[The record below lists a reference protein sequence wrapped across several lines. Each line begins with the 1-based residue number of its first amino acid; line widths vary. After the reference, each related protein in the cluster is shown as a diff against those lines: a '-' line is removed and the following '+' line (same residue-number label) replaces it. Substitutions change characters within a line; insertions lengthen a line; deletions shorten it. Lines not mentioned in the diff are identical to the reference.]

1 VRSSVARKHG
11 EKRVVDAAADR
22 TAAAVAV
29 EVGGRSYGTASYRGY
44 VLVVLTLVYTLNFID
59 RNLLAVIAQPVI
71 TAFDLSDTQYGFLN
85 GPPFAIFYALMGIPI
100 AMAADR
106 YNRVAI
112 IALCIAV
119 WSVMAALCGFATSF
133 LFLLVARIGVAI
145 GEAGGTPP
153 ANSII
158 GDYFAP
164 RNRTGALGIY
174 ATGVTIGGALSNA
187 FGGPIATGLNGLAV
201 MGWLSGMGLIWA
213 ANALDWSQVEGWR
226 IAFVVIGAPGI
237 LIALLVLLTVKEP
250 PRGYSDAPGTPKS
263 EKAGFRETL
272 RELAPKWSFWSMT
285 LGAALTALVG
295 YGLAGFQAPM
305 AQRVHGIPPGEFAL
319 AFGVPLALSSAVGT
333 FLGGFLAERLTPRFH
348 NAVCWLPAVGM
359 LLAVPLYEIAFFMP
373 TESLGLALVL
383 WCLGAACHFVYL
395 GSQYTI
401 GQGVVSA
408 RSRASA
414 IAILL
419 LCVALI
425 GNGLGPQIVGWLSD
439 FYMGVQLQSSGMG
452 DVLSNAICRARDLS
466 SLSEAQQA
474 VCRSAYGEGLR
485 LSMATTALV
494 FIPAAALFALSGRF
508 YRKDLVARPH

>member
-1 VRSSVARKHG
+1 MC
-11 EKRVVDAAADR
+11 VVDAAA
-22 TAAAVAV
+22 TSAAAASQA
-29 EVGGRSYGTASYRGY
+29 EIGGRSYGTATYRNY
-44 VLVVLTLVYTLNFID
+44 VLGVLTLVYTLNFID

-71 TAFDLSDTQYGFLN
+71 TAFNLSDTEYGFLN

-112 IALCIAV
+112 ISICIAV
-119 WSVMAALCGFATSF
+119 WSLMASLCGFATSF
-133 LFLLVARIGVAI
+133 LFLLMARIGVAI

-158 GDYFAP
+158 ADYFAP

-174 ATGVTIGGALSNA
+174 STGVTIGGALSNA
-187 FGGPIATGLNGLAV
+187 FGGPIATGLTGVALAA
-201 MGWLSGMGLIWA
+201 WFSGVGMVWA
-213 ANALDWSQVEGWR
+213 ANALDWTQVDGWR
-226 IAFVVIGAPGI
+226 IAFVVIGAPG
-237 LIALLVLLTVKEP
+237 LLVALLVALTVKEP
-250 PRGYSDAPGTPKS
+250 PRGYSDAPGTPRS

-272 RELAPKWSFWSMT
+272 RELAGKRTFWTMA
-285 LGAALTALVG
+285 LGASLTALVG

-319 AFGVPLALSSAVGT
+319 AFGVPLSLCSALGT
-333 FLGGFLAERLTPRFH
+333 FLGGYLAERLTPRSH

-359 LLAVPLYEIAFFMP
+359 LLSIPLYEIAFFMP
-373 TESLGLALVL
+373 TERLGLALVL
-383 WCLGAACHFVYL
+383 WCLGAGCHFFYL

-439 FYMGVQLQSSGMG
+439 FYMGMQIQASGMG
-452 DVLSNAICRARDLS
+452 DVLTNAACRARDLS
-466 SLSEAQQA
+466 SLSEAQQV

-485 LSMATTALV
+485 LSMATTTLF
-494 FIPAAALFALSGRF
+494 FIPAAALFALSGLT

>member
-1 VRSSVARKHG
+1 M
-11 EKRVVDAAADR
+11 VDAAADR
-22 TAAAVAV
+22 AAAAAADTT
-29 EVGGRSYGTASYRGY
+29 EGAGRSYGTASYRSY
-44 VLVVLTLVYTLNFID
+44 VLLVLTLVYTLNFID

-71 TAFDLSDTQYGFLN
+71 NAFDLSDSQYGFLN

-112 IALCIAV
+112 ISICIAI

-133 LFLLVARIGVAI
+133 VFLLLARIGVAI

-187 FGGPIATGLNGLAV
+187 FGGPIATGLNGLALASWFT
-201 MGWLSGMGLIWA
+201 GIGLVWA
-213 ANALDWSQVEGWR
+213 ATALDWSQVEGWR
-226 IAFVVIGAPGI
+226 IAFVVIGAPGVAV
-237 LIALLVLLTVKEP
+237 ALLVALTVKEP
-250 PRGYSDAPGTPKS
+250 PRGYSDAPGTPRTD
-263 EKAGFRETL
+263 KAGFRETL
-272 RELAPKWSFWSMT
+272 RELSTKWSFWTMT

-305 AQRVHGIPPGEFAL
+305 AQRIHGIAPGEFAL
-319 AFGVPLALSSAVGT
+319 GFGVPLALSSALGT
-333 FLGGFLAERLTPRFH
+333 FLGGFLAERLTPRWH

-359 LLAVPLYEIAFFMP
+359 LISIPLYEIAFFMP
-373 TESLGLALVL
+373 TDQLGLALVL
-383 WCLGAACHFVYL
+383 WCIGAGCHYFYL

-439 FYMGVQLQSSGMG
+439 LYMGMQIQASGMG
-452 DVLSNAICRARDLS
+452 DVLDNTICRARDLS
-466 SLSEAQQA
+466 SLTEAQQA

-485 LSMATTALV
+485 LSMATTTLI
-494 FIPAAALFALSGRF
+494 FLPAAALFAISGIF
-508 YRKDLVARPH
+508 YRRDLVARSH

>member
-1 VRSSVARKHG
+1 VT
-11 EKRVVDAAADR
+11 ADQ
-22 TAAAVAV
+22 A
-29 EVGGRSYGTASYRGY
+29 EVSGRSYGTAAYRNY

-71 TAFDLSDTQYGFLN
+71 TAFDLSDSEYGFLN

-106 YNRVAI
+106 FNRVAI

-133 LFLLVARIGVAI
+133 GFLLMARIGVAI

-158 GDYFAP
+158 ADYFAP

-187 FGGPIATGLNGLAV
+187 FGGPIATALNGVAV
-201 MGWLSGMGLIWA
+201 QAWLSGMGVVWA

-237 LIALLVLLTVKEP
+237 LVALLVALTVKEP
-250 PRGYSDAPGTPKS
+250 PRGYSDAPGTSRPQQS
-263 EKAGFRETL
+263 GFRETL
-272 RELAPKWSFWSMT
+272 RELSGKWAFWSMA
-285 LGAALTALVG
+285 LGASLTALVG

-305 AQRVHGIPPGEFAL
+305 AQRVHGIAPGEFAL
-319 AFGVPLALSSAVGT
+319 GFGVPLALSSAVGT
-333 FLGGFLAERLTPRFH
+333 FLGGFIAERLTPRFH
-348 NAVCWLPAVGM
+348 NAVCWLPAVG
-359 LLAVPLYEIAFFMP
+359 LLISIPLYEVAYFMP
-373 TESLGLALVL
+373 TDKLGLALVL
-383 WCLGAACHFVYL
+383 WCIGAASHFFYL

-439 FYMGVQLQSSGMG
+439 VYMNMQIQSSGMG
-452 DVLSNAICRARDLS
+452 DLLTNAICRARDLS
-466 SLSEAQQA
+466 SLTEAQQA

-485 LSMATTALV
+485 LSMATTVLF
-494 FIPAAALFALSGRF
+494 FIPAAALFAVSGLF
-508 YRKDLVARPH
+508 YRKDLVAR

>member
-1 VRSSVARKHG
+1 M
-11 EKRVVDAAADR
+11 VDAAA
-22 TAAAVAV
+22 TATTKVDTA
-29 EVGGRSYGTASYRGY
+29 EISGRSYGTTTYRNY

-71 TAFDLSDTQYGFLN
+71 SAFNLSDSQYGFLN
-85 GPPFAIFYALMGIPI
+85 GPPFAIFYAAMGIPI

-106 YNRVAI
+106 YNRVVI
-112 IALCIAV
+112 IAICIAI

-133 LFLLVARIGVAI
+133 MFLLMARIGVAI

-187 FGGPIATGLNGLAV
+187 FGGPIAAGLSGAAV
-201 MGWLSGMGLIWA
+201 LGWLSSMGWTSA
-213 ANALDWSQVEGWR
+213 ANVLDWSQVEGWR
-226 IAFVVIGAPGI
+226 IAFVVIGAPG
-237 LIALLVLLTVKEP
+237 LLVSLLVLLTVQEP
-250 PRGYSDAPGTPKS
+250 PRGYSDAPGTVRRQQ
-263 EKAGFRETL
+263 AGFIETL
-272 RELAPKWSFWSMT
+272 RELSGKWAFWSMA

-319 AFGVPLALSSAVGT
+319 GFGVPLALSSAVGT

-348 NAVCWLPAVGM
+348 NAVCWIPAVGM
-359 LLAVPLYEIAFFMP
+359 LLAIPLYEVAYFMP
-373 TESLGLALVL
+373 TEKLGFALVL
-383 WCLGAACHFVYL
+383 WCLGAACHYSYL

-425 GNGLGPQIVGWLSD
+425 GNGLGPLIVGWMSD
-439 FYMGVQLQSSGMG
+439 FYMSMQIQSSGMG
-452 DVLSNAICRARDLS
+452 DVLTNTICRARDLS
-466 SLSEAQQA
+466 SLTEAQQA

-494 FIPAAALFALSGRF
+494 FIPAAAMFAISGIF
-508 YRKDLVARPH
+508 YRKDLVAR

>member
-1 VRSSVARKHG
+1 MVN
-11 EKRVVDAAADR
+11 AAADR
-22 TAAAVAV
+22 TARAEVV
-29 EVGGRSYGTASYRGY
+29 EVGGRSYGTARYRGY
-44 VLVVLTLVYTLNFID
+44 VLGVLTLVYTLNFID
-59 RNLLAVIAQPVI
+59 RNLLAVIGQPI
-71 TAFDLSDTQYGFLN
+71 ISAFDLSDTQFGFLN
-85 GPPFAIFYALMGIPI
+85 GFPFALFYALMGIFI

-106 YNRVAI
+106 FNRVAI
-112 IALCIAV
+112 ISICIAV
-119 WSVMAALCGFATSF
+119 WSLMAALCGFATSF
-133 LFLLVARIGVAI
+133 LFLLLARVGVAI

-158 GDYFAP
+158 ADYFAP

-187 FGGPIATGLNGLAV
+187 FGGPIATGLNGLV
-201 MGWLSGMGLIWA
+201 VLGWLSGMGLIWA

-226 IAFVVIGAPGI
+226 VAFVVIGAPGI
-237 LIALLVLLTVKEP
+237 LVALLVALTVKEP

-272 RELAPKWSFWSMT
+272 RELSTKWSFWSMT
-285 LGAALTALVG
+285 LGASLTALVG
-295 YGLAGFQAPM
+295 YGLGGFQAPM
-305 AQRVHGIPPGEFAL
+305 AQRVHGIAPGEFAL
-319 AFGVPLALSSAVGT
+319 GFGVPLALSSAFGT
-333 FLGGFLAERLTPRFH
+333 FAGGFLAERLTPRSH
-348 NAVCWLPAVGM
+348 NAVCWLPALG
-359 LLAVPLYEIAFFMP
+359 LLASIPLYEIAFFMP
-373 TESLGLALVL
+373 TERLDLALVL
-383 WCLGAACHFVYL
+383 WCIGAACHYFYL

-419 LCVALI
+419 LSVALI

-439 FYMGVQLQSSGMG
+439 LYMSMQIQSSGMG
-452 DVLSNAICRARDLS
+452 DVLNNAVCRARDLS
-466 SLSEAQQA
+466 SLSDAQQA

-485 LSMATTALV
+485 RSMATTTLI

-508 YRKDLVARPH
+508 YRKDLVAVPH

>member
-1 VRSSVARKHG
+1 MARKR
-11 EKRVVDAAADR
+11 EKRVVHAAADG
-22 TAAAVAV
+22 TATAEAVQA
-29 EVGGRSYGTASYRGY
+29 GGRSYGSASYRSY
-44 VLVVLTLVYTLNFID
+44 VLGVLTLVYTLNFID

-71 TAFDLSDTQYGFLN
+71 NAFDLSDSQYGFLN
-85 GPPFAIFYALMGIPI
+85 GPPFALFYALMGIPI
-100 AMAADR
+100 AILADR

-133 LFLLVARIGVAI
+133 LFLLVARVGVAI
-145 GEAGGTPP
+145 GEAGCTPP
-153 ANSII
+153 ANSVI

-164 RNRTGALGIY
+164 RSRTGALGIY

-187 FGGPIATGLNGLAV
+187 FGGPIATALSGVA
-201 MGWLSGMGLIWA
+201 MQSWLSGMGWVWA
-213 ANALDWSQVEGWR
+213 VNALDWSQVEGWR

-237 LIALLVLLTVKEP
+237 LVALLVALTVKEP
-250 PRGYSDAPGTPKS
+250 PRGYSDAPGTPRL
-263 EKAGFRETL
+263 ERAGFGETL
-272 RELAPKWSFWSMT
+272 RELATKWSFWTMT
-285 LGAALTALVG
+285 LGASLTALVG
-295 YGLAGFQAPM
+295 YGLGGFQAPM

-333 FLGGFLAERLTPRFH
+333 FLGGFLAERLTPRSH
-348 NAVCWLPAVGM
+348 SAVCWLPAVGM
-359 LLAVPLYEIAFFMP
+359 LLSIPLYEVAFFLP
-373 TESLGLALVL
+373 TDQLGLALVL
-383 WCLGAACHFVYL
+383 WCAGAACHYFYL

-425 GNGLGPQIVGWLSD
+425 GNGLGPQIVGWMSD
-439 FYMGVQLQSSGMG
+439 FYMGMQIESSGMG
-452 DVLSNAICRARDLS
+452 DVLNQEICRARDLS
-466 SLSEAQQA
+466 SLPEAQQL

-485 LSMATTALV
+485 LSMATTTLI
-494 FIPAAALFALSGRF
+494 FLPAAALFAISGLF
-508 YRKDLVARPH
+508 YRKDLVARSH

>member
-1 VRSSVARKHG
+1 VVGATVETDVAASG
-11 EKRVVDAAADR
+11 QGY
-22 TAAAVAV
+22 
-29 EVGGRSYGTASYRGY
+29 GGASYRGY
-44 VLVVLTLVYTLNFID
+44 VLSVLTLVYTLNFID

-71 TAFDLSDTQYGFLN
+71 TAFDLSDSQYGFLN

-112 IALCIAV
+112 IALCIAI

-133 LFLLVARIGVAI
+133 LFLLIARIGVAI

-158 GDYFAP
+158 ADYFPP
-164 RNRTGALGIY
+164 RNRAGALGIY

-187 FGGPIATGLNGLAV
+187 FGGPIATGLNGVAV
-201 MGWLSGMGLIWA
+201 QGWLTGIGWTSA
-213 ANALDWSQVEGWR
+213 ASALDWSQVEGWR

-237 LIALLVLLTVKEP
+237 VVSLLVALTVKEP
-250 PRGYSDAPGTPKS
+250 PRGYSDAPGTGGAQ
-263 EKAGFRETL
+263 KASFRETF
-272 RELAPKWSFWSMT
+272 RELRSKWTFWTMT
-285 LGAALTALVG
+285 LGASLAALVG
-295 YGLAGFQAPM
+295 YGLVGFQAPM
-305 AQRVHGIPPGEFAL
+305 AQRIHGIAPGEFAL
-319 AFGVPLALSSAVGT
+319 GFGVPLALSSAVGT
-333 FLGGFLAERLTPRFH
+333 FLGGFLAERLTPRSH
-348 NAVCWLPAVGM
+348 NAVCWLPAVG
-359 LLAVPLYEIAFFMP
+359 LLLSIPLYEIAFFMP
-373 TESLGLALVL
+373 TERLGLALVL
-383 WCLGAACHFVYL
+383 WCVGAACHYFYL

-439 FYMGVQLQSSGMG
+439 LYMGMQLQSSGMG
-452 DVLSNAICRARDLS
+452 DMLNTAICRARDLS
-466 SLSEAQQA
+466 SLPEAQQV
-474 VCRSAYGEGLR
+474 VCRAAYGEGLR

-494 FIPAAALFALSGRF
+494 FIPAAALFALSGRT
-508 YRKDLVARPH
+508 YRKDLVARH